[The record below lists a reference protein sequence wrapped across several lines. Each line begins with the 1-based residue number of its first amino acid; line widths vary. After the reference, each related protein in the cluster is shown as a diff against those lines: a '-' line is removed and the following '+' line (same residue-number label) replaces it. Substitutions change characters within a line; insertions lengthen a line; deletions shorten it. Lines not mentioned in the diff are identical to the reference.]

1 MPYHWPACH
10 SGVCRDSN
18 HYIHALLAILLMNAY
33 YDIRLTP
40 EQREALL
47 FAIDFTGGIAS
58 HEPHRLTE
66 SDQKHGTPMWE
77 AHKLLSTA
85 EEHPNIDDVYLYEA
99 EHSGFK
105 KEEVVLVEGIVRTT
119 AISTRLS
126 SQHLPVL
133 INDYVQGAVEVNPC
147 ISTIYHKD

>member
-1 MPYHWPACH
+1 
-10 SGVCRDSN
+10 
-18 HYIHALLAILLMNAY
+18 MNTY

-40 EQREALL
+40 EQRAALL

-58 HEPHRLTE
+58 HEPERLSE
-66 SDQKHGTPMWE
+66 SDQKHGRAMWE
-77 AHKLLSTA
+77 VLKLLKTA
-85 EEHPNIDDVYLYEA
+85 KEHPNIDDVYQYEA

-105 KEEVVLVEGIVRTT
+105 EGEIVLVEGIVRTT

-126 SQHLPVL
+126 SQHLPIL
-133 INDYVQGAVEVNPC
+133 INDYAQGAVEVNPY

>member
-1 MPYHWPACH
+1 
-10 SGVCRDSN
+10 
-18 HYIHALLAILLMNAY
+18 MNTY

-58 HEPHRLTE
+58 HEPERLSE
-66 SDQKHGTPMWE
+66 SEQKHGAPMWE

-85 EEHPNIDDVYLYEA
+85 KEHPNIEDVYQYEA

-105 KEEVVLVEGIVRTT
+105 DGEVVLVAGIVRTN
-119 AISTRLS
+119 AMSTRLS
-126 SQHLPVL
+126 SQHLPVF
-133 INDYVQGAVEVNPC
+133 INDYVQGTAEVNPH